1 MTSGDAERVKEQT
14 DIVQLVGES
23 ISLKRA
29 GQNFKGLCPFHQE
42 KTPSFIVSPS
52 RQSFHCFGCGK
63 GGDCFTWMMEREG
76 MTFPEALRVLA
87 SRAGIQL
94 KFERHER
101 SEERDRLRAALDMA
115 ADFYHAVLIK
125 TPNGRNARNYLR
137 ERGITEESVMK
148 WRIGFVPSASTPIS
162 RRAAERGISEQDL
175 IRAGILG
182 TGRRGAYERFYGR
195 ILFPLTDTHGS
206 VVGFAG
212 RVFEDTENKEIAKYV
227 NSPETA
233 LYRKSS
239 VLYGLAFARDAI
251 RKEDNVVV
259 VEGYTD
265 VICSH
270 QAGIAHVVAT
280 SGTALTEQ
288 HVGIL
293 KRYTNRIT
301 FAFDAD
307 AAGSMATR
315 RAIDIAFAAG
325 MDVSVITLPEGSD
338 PADIAVRDPE
348 EWKSCTR
355 KYQDMFSFLLDRAVS
370 RWDPSSVS
378 GKKEIVQDLLPL
390 VSRVPDGV
398 VRGTFIQLL
407 AGRIHVESR
416 YLYEDLER
424 LSQVEQDVVQ
434 DGSRRDSTGIE
445 QDPLL
450 SKEERL
456 VSLLLTMPHLVP
468 IVGNSISPE
477 HVQGEQNRQLYRL
490 LLEWYTGSHAESG
503 DFCASLPTDL
513 RKRADELMLARE
525 VEEAEDP
532 LEQPETDAAFLVRD
546 ILTFHLRKELRDA
559 TEKMQNASDEE
570 RGTILAHIKRIHRDL
585 AQTGHITLS

>member
-1 MTSGDAERVKEQT
+1 MASGDAERVKEQT

-23 ISLKRA
+23 VSLKRT

-87 SRAGIQL
+87 SRAGVQL
-94 KFERHER
+94 KFERPEQ

-125 TPNGRNARNYLR
+125 TADGKRAREYLR
-137 ERGITEESVMK
+137 ERGISEEAIK
-148 WRIGFVPSASTPIS
+148 AWRIGFVPSATTPLA
-162 RRAAERGISEQDL
+162 RRADERGITEQDL

-182 TGRRGAYERFYGR
+182 SGRRGAYERFYGR
-195 ILFPLTDTHGS
+195 IVFPLTDTHGS

-212 RVFEDTENKEIAKYV
+212 RVFEDTDNKQSAKYV

-239 VLYGLAFARDAI
+239 ILYGLAFAREAI
-251 RKEDNVVV
+251 RKAGMVIV

-270 QAGIAHVVAT
+270 QAGVSHVVAT

-293 KRYTNRIT
+293 KRYTNHIT

-307 AAGSMATR
+307 AAGSTATR

-325 MDVSVITLPEGSD
+325 MDVSVVALPEGSD
-338 PADIAVRDPE
+338 PADIAVLDSE
-348 EWKSCTR
+348 AWKACVQKR
-355 KYQDMFSFLLDRAVS
+355 QDMFPFLLDRALS
-370 RWDPSSVS
+370 RFDPSSVA
-378 GKKEIVQDLLPL
+378 GKKEIVHDLLPL
-390 VSRVPDGV
+390 VSQVPDGV
-398 VRGTFIQLL
+398 ARGTFIQLL
-407 AGRIHVESR
+407 ADRLHVEPR

-424 LSQVEQDVVQ
+424 LS
-434 DGSRRDSTGIE
+434 RDTEHTFERDTSGTQPTE
-445 QDPLL
+445 RDPAL
-450 SKEERL
+450 SKEDRL
-456 VSLLLTMPHLVP
+456 LAFLLTMPHLAP
-468 IVGNSISPE
+468 IVVNSISSE
-477 HVQGEQNRQLYRL
+477 HFHGEQNRQLYRL
-490 LLEWYTGSHAESG
+490 ISEWYTGSHAEG
-503 DFCASLPTDL
+503 EDFCASLPADL

-532 LEQPETDAAFLVRD
+532 LERPEIDATFLVRE
-546 ILTFHLRKELRDA
+546 LLASRLREQLRDVI
-559 TEKMQNASDEE
+559 EKIPNASDGE
-570 RGTILAHIKRIHRDL
+570 RSDLLAEIKQIHRDL
-585 AQTGHITLS
+585 AHTGHITLS